1 MRVPAY
7 HRGYVLD
14 ASVAAKWFVREGQAD
29 RERALSIRERYMAG
43 QCRLIMPEF
52 GLLEIANVIR
62 YSPRAK
68 EADAAAALELLR
80 DLNLEFHPTSWDLL
94 RKANAIAW
102 AYKIAMYDATYI
114 GLAEIVGF
122 PFVTADEA
130 LMRNMKGHSIVLRLR
145 DLAVGERR

>member
-1 MRVPAY
+1 MRVAAY
-7 HRGYVLD
+7 HRGYVFD
-14 ASVAAKWFVREGQAD
+14 ASVAAKWFVRQGEVD

-62 YSPRAK
+62 YCPRAK

-80 DLNLEFHPTSWDLL
+80 DLNLELHPTSWDLL

-102 AYKIAMYDATYI
+102 AYKIAVYDATYI

-130 LMRNMKGHSIVLRLR
+130 LLKNMKGHSIVLRLR
-145 DLAVGERR
+145 DLAVGEP